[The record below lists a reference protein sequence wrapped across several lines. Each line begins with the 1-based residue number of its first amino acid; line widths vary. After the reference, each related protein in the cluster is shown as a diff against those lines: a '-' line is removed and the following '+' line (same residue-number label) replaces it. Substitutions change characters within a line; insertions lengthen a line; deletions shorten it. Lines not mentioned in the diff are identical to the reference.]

1 METAIGMGRLRAEKM
16 SSTGFCCEVMMRITM
31 RDLVCAA
38 TVTAAFTVTIA
49 EAQNRR
55 DPRSRGGFMSTNMMR
70 ALDANRDGRISA
82 AEIERATRALQGL
95 DRDRDGELSFEELGI
110 TRRPGS
116 AFGRPGGFGGGGSSR
131 SGASRISRSGLV
143 VGSPLPDV
151 TVFDEQGQPFA
162 LKQLKGGH
170 TVIVFGCL
178 T

>member
-1 METAIGMGRLRAEKM
+1 
-16 SSTGFCCEVMMRITM
+16 MRIPL

-38 TVTAAFTVTIA
+38 AITAALMATIA
-49 EAQNRR
+49 NAQNRR
-55 DPRSRGGFMSTNMMR
+55 EPRSGGGFMSTDLMR

-82 AEIERATRALQGL
+82 DEIQRATRALQAL
-95 DRDRDGELSFEELGI
+95 DRDRDGALSFDELGI
-110 TRRPGS
+110 TRRPGFS
-116 AFGRPGGFGGGGSSR
+116 FGRPSGFGRGGGSSR

-151 TVFDEQGQPFA
+151 TIFDEQGQPFD